1 MNKQVTLRSRPEE
14 MPSESN
20 FVIVQSAVIPLDHTD
35 RMPAFLRDMSQWL
48 REGKVRYREDIV
60 HGLENA
66 LCGFIALLQGEN
78 VGKRIIQV
86 APDPTRKEMR

>member
-1 MNKQVTLRSRPEE
+1 MNKQVILRSRPEE

-20 FVIVQSAVIPLDHTD
+20 FGIVESAVIPLDHTD

-48 REGKVRYREDIV
+48 SEGEIRYREDIV

-66 LCGFIALLQGEN
+66 PRGFIALLQGEN

-86 APDPTRKEMR
+86 APDPTREEMR